1 LAPAAGAKARS
12 LRWPGAVGLAVSV
25 LLLWWALHD
34 VALLDVLHQARQAQ
48 LLPLLGAT
56 ILATAAFPL
65 RTLRWRYLLRRDGAE
80 LPMVPLWHATAIGF
94 MANNLLPARAGELA
108 RSYAAGRLTGVRFA
122 AAVGSVAVERLLDG
136 LVLVAM
142 LSAGIVWG
150 GFSENTSIGSVPL
163 ARVARVAVLLFVPAL
178 GAALWLVHQPT
189 PALRLA
195 RWVLGRIL
203 PPRWAARLFD
213 GLTGLLA
220 GLDALKSP
228 GRLAVVTGWSVVI
241 WLVSA
246 SSYWLGFLAFGMSV
260 PSSAALLL
268 QGVIAFGVAIPSSP
282 GFFGPF
288 EAVTRATLALY
299 GVSAAAAVSYA
310 VVYHIAVFLPISV
323 LGLWSLSRAHLHL
336 AELRAGGAA
345 GAAGAGAG
353 GERL

>member
-1 LAPAAGAKARS
+1 
-12 LRWPGAVGLAVSV
+12 VGLAVSV
-25 LLLWWALHD
+25 LLLWWTLHD
-34 VALLDVLHQARQAQ
+34 VALLDVLHRAAQAR
-48 LLPLLGAT
+48 LLPFVGAT
-56 ILATAAFPL
+56 LLATATFPL

-108 RSYAAGRLTGVRFA
+108 RSYAAGRLTGVRFT

-150 GFSENTSIGSVPL
+150 GFSEDTAVGGVPL

-178 GAALWLVHQPT
+178 GVALWLVHRPD
-189 PALRLA
+189 PALCLV
-195 RWVLGRIL
+195 RWVLDRIL
-203 PPRWAARLFD
+203 PHRWAERLLD
-213 GLTGLLA
+213 VLTGLLA
-220 GLDALKSP
+220 GLDALRSP
-228 GRLAVVTGWSVVI
+228 SRLALVMGWSVVI

-246 SSYWLGFLAFGMSV
+246 GSYWLGFVAFGMPV
-260 PSSAALLL
+260 PGSAALLL

-299 GVSAAAAVSYA
+299 GVDAAPAVSYA
-310 VVYHIAVFLPISV
+310 VAYHIAVFLPISV

-336 AELRAGGAA
+336 AELQARGAA
-345 GAAGAGAG
+345 EAAGAGAG
-353 GERL
+353 GEPS